1 MSVLIAD
8 YASDIRT
15 EKDAVLKKRE
25 IFQRILETAAVMLG
39 TAIAGKE
46 DAQNDANALTEPKE
60 TRYDTSRESAQ
71 ALAAGFARQAAE
83 LESGI
88 LLLER
93 AMLDRKMMGC
103 HETIGLAS
111 VVELED
117 DATGRIITFVVA
129 PALGGEKITT
139 QQKTFLII
147 TPHSPVCRKLVGK
160 EAGDMVELPNAG
172 RKVSYTI
179 NSVE

>member
-8 YASDIRT
+8 YASDIRI

-25 IFQRILETAAVMLG
+25 IFQHILNTAAGMLE

-46 DAQNDANALTEPKE
+46 DAQHDANSLTEPKE
-60 TRYDTSRESAQ
+60 TRYDTSREGAQ

-83 LESGI
+83 LEAGI

-93 AMLDRKMMGC
+93 AMLDRKMMGV

-117 DATGRIITFVVA
+117 DATGRLCQFVIA
-129 PALGGEKITT
+129 PALGGERITLH
-139 QQKTFLII
+139 QKTFLII
-147 TPHSPVCRKLVGK
+147 TPHSPVCRKLIGK
-160 EAGDMVELPNAG
+160 EAGDMVELPTGG
-172 RKVSYTI
+172 RKVTYTI
-179 NSVE
+179 NSVQ

>member
-8 YASDIRT
+8 YPSDLCV
-15 EKDAVLKKRE
+15 EKEAVLKKRE
-25 IFQRILETAAVMLG
+25 IFQHVLDTAAGQLE

-46 DAQNDANALTEPKE
+46 GAQNDANSLTEPKE
-60 TRYDTSRESAQ
+60 TRYDTSREGAQ

-83 LESGI
+83 LEAGI

-93 AMLDRKMMGC
+93 AMLDRKMMSV

-111 VVELED
+111 VVELEE
-117 DATGRIITFVVA
+117 DATGRLARFIIA
-129 PALGGEKITT
+129 PVLGGEKITV

-147 TPHSPVCRKLVGK
+147 TPRSPVCRKLIGK
-160 EAGDMVELPNAG
+160 EAGDAVELPTGG
-172 RKVSYTI
+172 RKVTYTI
-179 NSVE
+179 NMVQ

>member
-8 YASDIRT
+8 YASDIRI

-25 IFQRILETAAVMLG
+25 IFQHILNTAAGMLE

-46 DAQNDANALTEPKE
+46 DAQHDANSLTEPKE
-60 TRYDTSRESAQ
+60 TRYDTSREGAQ

-83 LESGI
+83 LEAGI

-93 AMLDRKMMGC
+93 AMRDKRMMSP

-111 VVELED
+111 VIELVD
-117 DATGRIITFVVA
+117 NATRKISRFVVA
-129 PALGGEKITT
+129 PALGGEKIMVH
-139 QQKTFLII
+139 QKPYLII
-147 TPHSPVCRKLVGK
+147 TPQTPVCRKLIGK
-160 EAGDMVELPNAG
+160 EAGDIIELPTGG
-172 RKVSYTI
+172 RKVSYSIET
-179 NSVE
+179 VE